1 MLNNIHFSECNFV
14 ININSQIR
22 DITQSQNSNIISNS
36 KNVSKVNQNQNSS
49 NNLES
54 EYLKK
59 EIEFLRSQ
67 LEFSQNLIQ
76 KLLTGKGGANA

>member
-1 MLNNIHFSECNFV
+1 MLNNIQLSQCNFV

-36 KNVSKVNQNQNSS
+36 KNVSKVNQNQNSNS
-49 NNLES
+49 LES

-59 EIEFLRSQ
+59 EIEFLKIQ
-67 LEFSQNLIQ
+67 LEFSQNLIE
-76 KLLTGKGGANA
+76 KLLTGKGGVNA